1 MSNANEKQSQ
11 LADGITLFLT
21 AAGVDLILR
30 EGGKQ
35 HRCRI
40 EYSSLSGTLTK
51 RPVSIEFTDDDEIIH
66 CILED
71 ESFEL
76 RLQPKGHYFSFLD
89 QMPPKSEQ
97 INITEARKLFRA
109 AQRAKAKR

>member
-1 MSNANEKQSQ
+1 MSNEKQLS
-11 LADGITLFLT
+11 DGITLFLT
-21 AAGVDLILR
+21 AAGIDLILR

-35 HRCRI
+35 HRCRV
-40 EYSSLSGTLTK
+40 EYGSLSGTIAKKAVEIELT
-51 RPVSIEFTDDDEIIH
+51 DNDEIINA
-66 CILED
+66 IVDD
-71 ESFEL
+71 EHFEL

-97 INITEARKLFRA
+97 ISIAEARKLFRA